1 MRNRSRVRR
10 MILTASML
18 VGGTT
23 FINSGCSTEAL
34 NAFIIGLDAAAG
46 QIERDNRDISF
57 EDWLESEFDD
67 IFDD

>member
-1 MRNRSRVRR
+1 
-10 MILTASML
+10 ML

-46 QIERDNRDISF
+46 QIERDNRDVSF